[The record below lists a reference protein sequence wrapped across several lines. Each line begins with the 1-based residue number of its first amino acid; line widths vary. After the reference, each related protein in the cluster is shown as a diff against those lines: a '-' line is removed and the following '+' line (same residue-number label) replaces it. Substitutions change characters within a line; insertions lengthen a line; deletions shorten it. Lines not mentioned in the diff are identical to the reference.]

1 MNYLRGKRIDNLPPS
16 AIVRTG
22 ISPVLEA
29 RRLFSYL
36 TVYENLLMGAYTQAD
51 KKILEDIEDMYDL
64 FPVIKARYKQT
75 A

>member
-1 MNYLRGKRIDNLPPS
+1 M
-16 AIVRTG
+16 
-22 ISPVLEA
+22 LEA